1 MSMNETT
8 PASIEIEGKWI
19 NPNNMGAKITLTPTY
34 AEEPKII
41 NMTCGEYFSEVT
53 EDGNRDLCSHFIC
66 YHFRIKGHPIA
77 SIKKFEHNR
86 DATLIERFNMFFHI
100 NDEDHFKTMIEKH
113 DFKTVIKGGTLTD
126 RYNSINTKL
135 SKDIFEMVDPESMSS
150 FDIHSDSINYVYTET
165 QDKTKTK
172 YTIDGYQ
179 QFSNIPTV
187 TVKYNDDTSPSSVI
201 VSRRNKNGYEC
212 ASIDYDRDGNEHVL
226 RLPNSTT
233 ITAKTIPY
241 MYNTSTT
248 IVKIKSATIPESTSV
263 LTSGIIGFINADG
276 FTPHIVVSNSYRRK
290 DMVTLTNKVIND
302 IPSDILTHIF
312 KERNS
317 ALTVTHIS
325 IDDADYYHVHYNI
338 DTDSRVWPFAQY
350 DGARV
355 SYDAVYNAIQ
365 DNLIYRSY
373 SYKKCD
379 GDHIFEEE
387 YYRDFSFIK
396 NPQPKYKITHTWN
409 DDHSK
414 TIINFESEKIERE
427 VTYTDK
433 SDRSKMKFKIKVENG
448 LCYFAA
454 ICNTLDIMMSGE
466 FDLTDYLK
474 AVDINIDYGRNM
486 NMFTSDP
493 KEFYD
498 FYTTLIDLVSIPTLT
513 EPSKMRRPPECV
525 IKLPYSSDRYNAIE
539 YKIDTLLDPANAF
552 NWIGWFNNYKMNF
565 ILPAS
570 NIDNFTNIDFKS
582 FILPKEKA
590 AAILK
595 KRREKL
601 KEREKNA
608 EETFNNKDEG
618 VDTGV
623 TINLG
628 PESDIVAV
636 DLNKAE
642 TGLETL
648 GMKLI
653 KEGDDESDGNV
664 T

>member
-1 MSMNETT
+1 MNETT

-34 AEEPKII
+34 GEEPKTI
-41 NMTCGEYFSEVT
+41 NMTCGEYFGEVT

-113 DFKTVIKGGTLTD
+113 DFKTVIKGDTLTD

-135 SKDIFEMVDPESMSS
+135 SKDIFEMVDPKSMSS
-150 FDIHSDSINYVYTET
+150 FDIRSDSINYVYAET

-187 TVKYNDDTSPSSVI
+187 TVKYNEDASPSSVI

-226 RLPNSTT
+226 RLPNSSTT

-276 FTPHIVVSNSYRRK
+276 FTPRIVVTNSYRRK

-338 DTDSRVWPFAQY
+338 DTDSRVWPFVQY
-350 DGARV
+350 DGTQV

-387 YYRDFSFIK
+387 YYRDFSFVK
-396 NPQPKYKITHTWN
+396 NTQPIYKITHTWN

-448 LCYFAA
+448 LCYFAS
-454 ICNTLDIMMSGE
+454 ICNTLDIMMSDE

-474 AVDINIDYGRNM
+474 AVDINIDYGMNM
-486 NMFTSDP
+486 NNMFTAVP
-493 KEFYD
+493 EHFYD

-539 YKIDTLLDPANAF
+539 CKIDTLLDPANAF
-552 NWIGWFNNYKMNF
+552 NWIGWFNNYKMGF

-570 NIDNFTNIDFKS
+570 NIDNFANIDFKS
-582 FILPKEKA
+582 FILPKEEA

-595 KRREKL
+595 KRREKP
-601 KEREKNA
+601 KEIEKN
-608 EETFNNKDEG
+608 
-618 VDTGV
+618 
-623 TINLG
+623 
-628 PESDIVAV
+628 
-636 DLNKAE
+636 AE

-653 KEGDDESDGNV
+653 KEGDDESDGNI